1 MNRFFNDL
9 TTLVKNHWKTIF
21 LIVLIIWLIASYDDI
36 KAGIV
41 DGWSGK

>member
-1 MNRFFNDL
+1 MNQFINDL
-9 TTLVKNHWKTIF
+9 TVLVKNHWKTIL

-36 KAGIV
+36 KAGII